1 LYLIQFDSSRAIR
14 QLLSPGLRV
23 QALPALLGKEGKRR
37 SPPSLGGTR
46 DGPAVGPPRPPGA
59 NVASSPLWADVKPG
73 DLGRPHDDSGL
84 PISAAVVLDHQVAL
98 GLEVL
103 LDELG
108 DGELS
113 AELANPLRP
122 EVLC

>member
-1 LYLIQFDSSRAIR
+1 MRE
-14 QLLSPGLRV
+14 LLSPGLGV
-23 QALPALLGKEGKRR
+23 QAPPALLGKEGKRR

-73 DLGRPHDDSGL
+73 DLGLPHDDFGD
-84 PISAAVVLDHQVAL
+84 PVSAPVVFDHQVAL
-98 GLEVL
+98 DLEVL

-108 DGELS
+108 DGEPS